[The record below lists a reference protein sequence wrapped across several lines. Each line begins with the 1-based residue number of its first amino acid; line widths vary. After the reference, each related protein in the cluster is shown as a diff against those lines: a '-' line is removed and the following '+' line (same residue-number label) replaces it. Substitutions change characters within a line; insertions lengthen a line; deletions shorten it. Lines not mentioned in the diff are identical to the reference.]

1 MGSAKK
7 AKKATGGGAYVA
19 LLRGINLGGR
29 QLPMKDLVAMF
40 ERAGCAN
47 VRSYIQS
54 GNVVFLASERVAAGI
69 SAVIEK
75 AIRDRFKYDAPVVLR
90 SAAELATVARKNPFL
105 LTGADPKSL
114 HVAFLAS
121 APLNASVAALDP
133 KRSPGDEILVKGRD
147 IYLRFPNGVGKSKF
161 TNAYFDSKLGT
172 TSTIRNWATVL
183 KLLEMARE

>member
-1 MGSAKK
+1 MGSAKA
-7 AKKATGGGAYVA
+7 AKRSTGRNAFVA
-19 LLRGINLGGR
+19 FLRGINLGGR
-29 QLPMKDLVAMF
+29 QLPMKELVAMF
-40 ERAGCAN
+40 ERAGCTS

-54 GNVVFLASERVAAGI
+54 GNVVFAAPEKVSSGI
-69 SAVIEK
+69 SSTIEK
-75 AIRDRFKYDAPVVLR
+75 VIRARFKYDAPVVLR
-90 SAAELATVARKNPFL
+90 SAAELAAVARKNPFL
-105 LTGADPKSL
+105 AAGADPKSL

-121 APLNASVAALDP
+121 APPATSVAALDP
-133 KRSPGDEILVKGRD
+133 KRSPPDEFVVKGRE